1 MAEGL
6 VYPFFDESC
15 IVDEEPNGSGEY
27 YISVDYGTMNPFS
40 AGLWFVSAS
49 GAVRVR
55 EFYHCGKQSGR
66 IMTDEEYCDAV
77 LKLADGVQIRKIIVD
92 PSAASFIMALR
103 KRGFTV
109 MRADNRVMD
118 GIRLVAQCLRDGKI
132 RIHRRCVDAIREFGL
147 YRWDQEQA
155 EDRVVKVDDHAM
167 DEIRYFVMAMK
178 GLRK

>member
-1 MAEGL
+1 
-6 VYPFFDESC
+6 
-15 IVDEEPNGSGEY
+15 
-27 YISVDYGTMNPFS
+27 
-40 AGLWFVSAS
+40 
-49 GAVRVR
+49 
-55 EFYHCGKQSGR
+55 
-66 IMTDEEYCDAV
+66 MTDEEYCDAV